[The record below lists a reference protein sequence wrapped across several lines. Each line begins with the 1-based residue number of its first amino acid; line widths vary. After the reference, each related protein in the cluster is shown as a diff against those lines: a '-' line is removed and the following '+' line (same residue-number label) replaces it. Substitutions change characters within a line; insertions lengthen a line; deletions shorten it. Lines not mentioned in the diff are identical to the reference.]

1 MLAAA
6 AAAACAAVAGC
17 ASPGRQPAN
26 SAASSNAQARRAIR
40 LAATRSADVSTLTAR
55 LAEQSAGKAN
65 SGLTGTIAV
74 ELKPKRLIQANF
86 TVPSG
91 KSKPIRLAEILTS
104 TAVYF
109 KDPAFTKGAGKS
121 WVKVDIS
128 SLSSKTGLS
137 IASLLQ
143 NLEGSDPLDQT
154 RLFTASRDVKVVGS
168 KVIAGVPT
176 TEYAGSYAPAT
187 AFAQLSARLRKLLG
201 PTLRAMGTNPV
212 HFHVWIDGQHL
223 IRKARDVEKVNGQTF
238 TTTFDV
244 TSVNK
249 PVSVTLP
256 AASQVAPLPKI

>member
-1 MLAAA
+1 MALTAAVS
-6 AAAACAAVAGC
+6 AACAAVVGC
-17 ASPGRQPAN
+17 SSTGNQAA
-26 SAASSNAQARRAIR
+26 AASDTQAQRAIK

-55 LAEQSAGKAN
+55 LAEDSTGKAG

-74 ELKPKRLIQANF
+74 QLKPKRLIQANF
-86 TVPSG
+86 TVPAK
-91 KSKPIRLAEILTS
+91 KSKSISLEEILTS
-104 TAVYF
+104 TAIYF

-128 SLSSKTGLS
+128 SLSSKTGLT

-143 NLEGSDPLDQT
+143 NLEGSNPLDQT
-154 RLFTASRDVKVVGS
+154 TLFTASKDVKVVGS
-168 KVIAGVPT
+168 RVVLGIPT

-187 AFAQLSARLRKLLG
+187 AFAQLSPRLRKLLG

-212 HFHVWIDGQHL
+212 HFHVWIDSQHL
-223 IRKARDVEKVNGQTF
+223 IRKARDVEKVNGQTY

-244 TSVNK
+244 TSVNT
-249 PVSVTLP
+249 PVSIRLP